1 MWNLGEHPA
10 NPKGRERPIEISVPA
25 TTLDDELRQCGLA
38 AARPIKIDTEGAEQ
52 QVLQGATGHLAD
64 RKIPFIVAELH
75 EFGLAKLGN
84 SQQSLRGLM
93 EGLGYSTF
101 GLYYSTSIP
110 KFIPP
115 GSQIRSPF
123 IVNLL
128 FSTPERIAEY

>member
-1 MWNLGEHPA
+1 M
-10 NPKGRERPIEISVPA
+10 PA

-93 EGLGYSTF
+93 EGRASWINHCDRSILGNPLGRAEQQVDNERTAN
-101 GLYYSTSIP
+101 L
-110 KFIPP
+110 
-115 GSQIRSPF
+115 RSRRDEF
-123 IVNLL
+123 
-128 FSTPERIAEY
+128 RD

>member
-1 MWNLGEHPA
+1 M
-10 NPKGRERPIEISVPA
+10 
-25 TTLDDELRQCGLA
+25 
-38 AARPIKIDTEGAEQ
+38 
-52 QVLQGATGHLAD
+52 LQGAMGHLAN
-64 RKIPFIVAELH
+64 RRIPLIVAELH

-101 GLYYSTSIP
+101 GLYYSNSIP

-115 GSQIRSPF
+115 GSQVRSPF

-128 FSTPERIAEY
+128 FSTPEKIAEYWPVAMLDPRSPV